1 MLFNMVLG
9 CFFSMMLSMQMMTMR
24 HMGVMCRLLMVT
36 SAVMLGRFP
45 VMSGRMFVMLCRLR
59 MMFRALFA
67 HRGFLGVRVR
77 IKNRK
82 ELPNL

>member
-9 CFFSMMLSMQMMTMR
+9 CFFSMMLSMQMVTMR
-24 HMGVMCRLLMVT
+24 HMGMMCRLLMVT

-45 VMSGRMFVMLCRLR
+45 VMSGRMFVMLCRFR

>member
-9 CFFSMMLSMQMMTMR
+9 CFCSMMLSMQMVTMR
-24 HMGVMCRLLMVT
+24 HMRMMCRLLMVT
-36 SAVMLGRFP
+36 GARMLGRFP
-45 VMSGRMFVMLCRLR
+45 VMSGRMFVMLFCFR

-77 IKNRK
+77 IKHRR